1 MNVDLKDWLNS
12 INHSKKNLIDEDP
25 DVEKKYPAYI
35 INRCMSGHLD
45 AIMYANEM
53 NLYHNLNSKLQYDFL
68 LNILRSKKRFS
79 PWVKKEEL
87 KNLAV
92 EGWGEFEGNSPHRPW
107 IDKVKIKHPESGL
120 IGTRIPDV
128 GNPWLDAGI
137 VPFSTFPS
145 HLFFHHPQ
153 SKHTS
158 G

>member
-12 INHSKKNLIDEDP
+12 INYSKKNLIDEDP

-53 NLYHNLNSKLQYDFL
+53 NLYHNLSSKLQYDFL

-87 KNLAV
+87 KNL
-92 EGWGEFEGNSPHRPW
+92 
-107 IDKVKIKHPESGL
+107 DYVKRYYGYSDEKAKQVLPLLSKKELTFIQEKLERGGL
-120 IGTRIPDV
+120 
-128 GNPWLDAGI
+128 
-137 VPFSTFPS
+137 
-145 HLFFHHPQ
+145 
-153 SKHTS
+153 K
-158 G
+158 

>member
-12 INHSKKNLIDEDP
+12 INYSKKNLIDEDP

-53 NLYHNLNSKLQYDFL
+53 NLYHNLSPKLQYDFL

-87 KNLAV
+87 KNL
-92 EGWGEFEGNSPHRPW
+92 
-107 IDKVKIKHPESGL
+107 DYVKHYYGYSNEKAKQVLPLLSKEQLTFIQEKLERGGL
-120 IGTRIPDV
+120 
-128 GNPWLDAGI
+128 
-137 VPFSTFPS
+137 
-145 HLFFHHPQ
+145 
-153 SKHTS
+153 K
-158 G
+158 

>member
-53 NLYHNLNSKLQYDFL
+53 NLYHNLDSKLQYDFL

-87 KNLAV
+87 KNL
-92 EGWGEFEGNSPHRPW
+92 
-107 IDKVKIKHPESGL
+107 DYVKRYYGYSNEKAKQVLPLLSKEQLTFIQEKLERGGL
-120 IGTRIPDV
+120 
-128 GNPWLDAGI
+128 
-137 VPFSTFPS
+137 
-145 HLFFHHPQ
+145 
-153 SKHTS
+153 K
-158 G
+158 